1 MWNMIWPVAMVV
13 TANTLY
19 NICTKQTP
27 ADANAFLSLAVTYLV
42 AAVCS
47 IGLYLAGGHDRSL
60 AVELSRLNWTSV
72 ALGVV
77 VVALEFGYICIYRA
91 GWKVNTGS
99 LTANICLACALVV
112 VGALLYHETI
122 SLRQGIGMVVCLI
135 GLVLV
140 CK

>member
-13 TANTLY
+13 TANVLY

-27 ADANAFLSLAVTYLV
+27 AAANAFFSLAVTYLV

-47 IGLYLAGGHDRSL
+47 LGLYLAGSHDRM
-60 AVELSRLNWTSV
+60 AVEFSRLNWTSL
-72 ALGVV
+72 ALGAV

-91 GWKVNTGS
+91 GWKVNMGS
-99 LTANICLACALVV
+99 LTANICLACALVI
-112 VGALLYHETI
+112 VGALLYHETV
-122 SLRQGIGMVVCLI
+122 SLRQGIGMVICLI

>member
-27 ADANAFLSLAVTYLV
+27 ADANAFFSLAVTYLV
-42 AAVCS
+42 AAGCS
-47 IGLYLAGGHDRSL
+47 LGLYFLGAHDRSF
-60 AVELSRLNWTSV
+60 AVEFSRLNWTSA
-72 ALGVV
+72 ALGAV

-91 GWKVNTGS
+91 GWRVNAAS
-99 LTANICLACALVV
+99 LTANICLACVLVL
-112 VGALLYHETI
+112 VGALLYHETVT
-122 SLRQGIGMVVCLI
+122 LRQGIGMVVCLI
-135 GLVLV
+135 GLTLI

>member
-42 AAVCS
+42 AAACS
-47 IGLYLAGGHDRSL
+47 VGLYLAGGHDRSL
-60 AVELSRLNWTSV
+60 AVEFSRINWTAA
-72 ALGVV
+72 ALGAV
-77 VVALEFGYICIYRA
+77 VVALEVGYIFLYRA
-91 GWKVNTGS
+91 GWKVNMGS
-99 LTANICLACALVV
+99 LTANICLACVLVLI
-112 VGALLYHETI
+112 GALLYHESI
-122 SLRQGIGMVVCLI
+122 SLRQGIGMVVCLV

>member
-27 ADANAFLSLAVTYLV
+27 AAANAFFSLAVTYLV

-47 IGLYLAGGHDRSL
+47 LGLYLAGAHDRM
-60 AVELSRLNWTSV
+60 AVEVSRLNWTAA
-72 ALGVV
+72 ALGAV
-77 VVALEFGYICIYRA
+77 VVALEVGYIFLYRA
-91 GWKVNTGS
+91 GWKVNMGS
-99 LTANICLACALVV
+99 LTANICLACALVI
-112 VGALLYHETI
+112 VGALLYHETV
-122 SLRQGIGMVVCLI
+122 SLRQGIGMVICLI

>member
-13 TANTLY
+13 TANVLY

-27 ADANAFLSLAVTYLV
+27 AAANAFFSLAVTYLV

-47 IGLYLAGGHDRSL
+47 LGLYLAGSHDSM
-60 AVELSRLNWTSV
+60 AVEVSRLNWTSL
-72 ALGVV
+72 ALGAV

-91 GWKVNTGS
+91 GWKVNMGS

-112 VGALLYHETI
+112 VGALLYHETVT
-122 SLRQGIGMVVCLI
+122 LRQGLGMVICLI

>member
-13 TANTLY
+13 TANVLY

-27 ADANAFLSLAVTYLV
+27 AAANAFFSLAVTYLV

-47 IGLYLAGGHDRSL
+47 LGLYLAGSHDRM
-60 AVELSRLNWTSV
+60 AVEFSRLNWTSA

-91 GWKVNTGS
+91 GWKVSVAS
-99 LTANICLACALVV
+99 LVANISLACVLLVV
-112 VGALLYHETI
+112 GLLFYKET
-122 SLRQGIGMVVCLI
+122 
-135 GLVLV
+135 
-140 CK
+140 